1 MVTQIKDSDDL
12 HELLQGTYFDAVDAG
27 DAGTAASAMHPDVDW
42 THMQVWEHDGHT
54 SRETDSLDGREEL
67 RAFLDARVDE
77 MQVVGIEHKVR
88 DIVYEDGRGGFRAE
102 VVGPEGDTA
111 GFIGWV
117 EMTDDLIS
125 RYTVAP
131 ESVSE

>member
-1 MVTQIKDSDDL
+1 MVTQIEDSDDL
-12 HELLQGTYFDAVDAG
+12 RELLQGTYFDGVDAG
-27 DAGTAASAMHPDVDW
+27 NADTAVTAMHPDVNW
-42 THMQVWEHDGHT
+42 THTQVWEHDGHT
-54 SRETDSLDGREEL
+54 SRETDFLDGREEL
-67 RAFLDARVDE
+67 HAFLDDRIDE

-88 DIVYEDGRGGFRAE
+88 DAVYEDGRGGFKAE

-117 EMTDDLIS
+117 EVTDDLIS

-131 ESVSE
+131 DSVSE